1 MMRHSSSVRLMKARR
16 PPPPMPALAKQPSTR
31 PKLSRVAFI
40 VSVTDWRL
48 LTSQTRVST
57 LPGPAAIVAAASLFF
72 SALRPQIETLQPAAF
87 RACAM
92 PRPMPPLPPVMT
104 ATRPVRS
111 KMLMGC
117 FHLVRRALLVPS
129 KGPMIPGSTMDNA
142 ARKIK
147 YGREPSRLTNP
158 RAQTHEETMQFKH
171 VTLDFDGPVGILKLD
186 HQEVMNA
193 VSMDMLGG
201 LAEALDAIEE
211 KRSEVRCLVITGAG
225 RAFCTGANLQGR
237 NNQITGKSNAG
248 AALETGFHPFLRRL
262 RNLHCP
268 IVTSVNGSAAGA
280 GMSFALMGD
289 MILCARSAYFLQAFR
304 RIGLVPDCGST
315 WLLPRMIGKARSV
328 ELSLMGERL
337 PAEKALEW
345 GLVNRVYDDAN
356 LMEETMKLAHELAN
370 GPTIALSLIRKLYWD
385 SPENSFED
393 QLNLEF
399 QSQRIAGAAEDFK
412 EGVTAFLEK
421 RPAKFKGK

>member
-1 MMRHSSSVRLMKARR
+1 
-16 PPPPMPALAKQPSTR
+16 
-31 PKLSRVAFI
+31 
-40 VSVTDWRL
+40 
-48 LTSQTRVST
+48 
-57 LPGPAAIVAAASLFF
+57 
-72 SALRPQIETLQPAAF
+72 
-87 RACAM
+87 
-92 PRPMPPLPPVMT
+92 
-104 ATRPVRS
+104 
-111 KMLMGC
+111 
-117 FHLVRRALLVPS
+117 
-129 KGPMIPGSTMDNA
+129 
-142 ARKIK
+142 
-147 YGREPSRLTNP
+147 
-158 RAQTHEETMQFKH
+158 MQFKH
-171 VTLDFDGPVGILKLD
+171 VTLDFDGSVAVLRLD

-201 LAEALDAIEE
+201 LGEALDAIEE
-211 KRSEVRCLVITGAG
+211 KRAEIRCLVL
-225 RAFCTGANLQGR
+225 TGANLQGR
-237 NNQITGKSNAG
+237 NNVKPGKVNAG
-248 AALETGFHPFLRRL
+248 SSLEIGFHPFLRRL

-268 IVTSVNGSAAGA
+268 IVTAVNGPAAGA

-289 MILCARSAYFLQAFR
+289 MILCARSSYFLQAFR

-315 WLLPRMIGKARSV
+315 WLLPRIIGKARSV

-345 GLVNRVYDDAN
+345 GLVNRVHDDAV
-356 LMEETMKLAHELAN
+356 LMEEAMKLAHDLAG

-385 SPENSFED
+385 SPENSFEE